1 MVEKHFSG
9 ITYGIGNNGK
19 LWILP
24 LNENRILECYK
35 GANMQTDE
43 IEMFCYEN
51 QRWWVF
57 TGLAGALLN
66 KSGFTTIGIF
76 FRLIYKN
83 LNLFK
88 NLI

>member
-1 MVEKHFSG
+1 
-9 ITYGIGNNGK
+9 

-35 GANMQTDE
+35 GANIQTDE
-43 IEMFCYEN
+43 IEMYCYEN

-66 KSGFTTIGIF
+66 KSGFTTIGTF
-76 FRLIYKN
+76 
-83 LNLFK
+83 
-88 NLI
+88 

>member
-57 TGLAGALLN
+57 TGLAGALMN

-76 FRLIYKN
+76 NSYL
-83 LNLFK
+83 
-88 NLI
+88 

>member
-19 LWILP
+19 FWILP

-76 FRLIYKN
+76 FSLIYKN
-83 LNLFK
+83 
-88 NLI
+88 